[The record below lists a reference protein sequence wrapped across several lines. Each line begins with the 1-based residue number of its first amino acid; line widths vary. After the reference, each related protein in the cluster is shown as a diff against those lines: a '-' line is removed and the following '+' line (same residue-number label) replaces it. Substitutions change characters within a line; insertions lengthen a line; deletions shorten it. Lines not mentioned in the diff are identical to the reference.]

1 MAEENLNMFSLKLT
15 GEGINVDR
23 QIDHRAALQV
33 LQVVMAGGDPIATT
47 LPSSNVKSDPRSSNE
62 AALSLREYL
71 DKVGATKKPDQIATI
86 AHYIS
91 QHEGQGDFGRD
102 DIRLRFSS
110 AREPLPGNFARD
122 FGAAL
127 KAGWIAEVHGNKNR
141 FYVTAK
147 GTQAIN
153 SGFAGEKVASK
164 RRKSVGRIGAARSE
178 KGGTSPKRSSG
189 NSIGPRLEAWI
200 EEGFFETPRT
210 LRAVH
215 GRLHEHGVIAP
226 QTAISGPL
234 LKAVQQGRMTRRKIA
249 EDGKDVWAY
258 CVGGA

>member
-1 MAEENLNMFSLKLT
+1 MAEENPNMFSLRLI
-15 GEGINVDR
+15 GEGINVER

-33 LQVVMAGGDPIATT
+33 LQVLMAGGDPIATG
-47 LPSSNVKSDPRSSNE
+47 PSSVGVKSDARLANGVT
-62 AALSLREYL
+62 LSLREYL
-71 DKVGATKKPDQIATI
+71 DKIGASKKPDQITTI

-91 QHEGQGDFGRD
+91 HHEGQEDFGRD
-102 DIRLRFSS
+102 DIRSRFST
-110 AREPLPGNFARD
+110 AREPLPANFARD

-127 KAGWIAEVHGNKNR
+127 KSGWIAEVHGKKNR

-153 SGFAGEKVASK
+153 NGFANEKVAHA
-164 RRKSVGRIGAARSE
+164 RRKVGGALRSAKSE
-178 KGGTSPKRSSG
+178 NEGTSTKRAG
-189 NSIGPRLEAWI
+189 NSIALKLEAWTK
-200 EEGFFETPRT
+200 EGFFKVPRT

-234 LKAVQQGRMTRRKIA
+234 LKAVQQGRMTRRKIS